1 MNSGPYIRL
10 ILAKTS
16 KEIERVDRSSIAN
29 SGLNISDFGI
39 LEALMHKG
47 ALPVNTIGKK
57 VLLTSGSMTVAA
69 NRLIEKGLIERRQ
82 DQSDKRVF
90 NLDLTV
96 AGRGL
101 IEKAY
106 EKHACNLDRIFDV
119 LTSRERKQIVTLMN
133 KIGRYAQ
140 RLDFN

>member
-10 ILAKTS
+10 ILAKTA
-16 KEIERVDRSSIAN
+16 KEIERLDRSSIAKT
-29 SGLNISDFGI
+29 GLNISDFSI
-39 LEALMHKG
+39 LEALIHKG

-90 NLDLTV
+90 NLDLTA
-96 AGRGL
+96 AGRSL

-106 EKHACNLDRIFDV
+106 EKHACNLDRIFEV
-119 LTSRERKQIVTLMN
+119 LTPRERKQIVTLMK

-140 RLDFN
+140 RLDFD